1 MARVQHLFVLI
12 PLLLLHWNGALGFV
26 PQSRLSCPSLGHATT
41 PLPSPYQGP
50 LLHKQQPR
58 RLSTNPRYLAEAS
71 SDALEKSRKWQQLFH
86 PVKSNSLTSTALLV
100 ALDVVFRQV
109 FQRAKIR
116 FPSSLA
122 GCGVVLVALLVAQQ
136 LKVTTG
142 TTTNSS
148 SEETSTILYQQ
159 LQPGASLLAQW
170 LPVFFVPSLV
180 TLPLAAGLGSV
191 SDFVKVSVVVVG
203 GFLFTLYSTAFAV
216 EAVRKAKHK
225 NVTARKTMSPE
236 EYSAAASGKEP
247 IATATIPQPTAT
259 TPTKPFSGKILSQ
272 LAAAAVASGLL
283 ATWGFVGAQAS
294 YYLTSLCFLTSTL
307 ASFVFGARLPAKF
320 TQWVHPLVTCTAL
333 TWGVVGVLAQCT
345 GHTFRR
351 LLRTYRTGSLT
362 AAGDILLFLLGPA
375 VVSLAVT
382 MFDRRRL
389 VRDNAA
395 AVATAVSVATV
406 GGVGGTALLVRLA
419 GIGIPAVRL
428 SLLSRNITSP
438 LAMAMASLLGAD
450 VSLAVSMVVISGLF
464 GANFGA
470 RLLTAA
476 GISDPVARGLGMGA
490 AAHGLGTA
498 ALARSEPDAFSFSAI
513 AMALVASA
521 ATVTVSIPVL
531 RRVVLELALG

>member
-1 MARVQHLFVLI
+1 MARIQYWFALLSLLFLRNRV
-12 PLLLLHWNGALGFV
+12 LGFV
-26 PQSRLSCPSLGHATT
+26 PQNRVSCPRLWHSTT
-41 PLPSPYQGP
+41 TTWPT
-50 LLHKQQPR
+50 LLNKQQHSPQR
-58 RLSTNPRYLAEAS
+58 RTTKPRYLAEAS
-71 SDALEKSRKWQQLFH
+71 SDTVEKSRKWQVILF
-86 PVKSNSLTSTALLV
+86 PFRSNSLTSTALLV
-100 ALDVVFRQV
+100 ALDVVFRLL

-136 LKVTTG
+136 FKVTTG
-142 TTTNSS
+142 TTASN
-148 SEETSTILYQQ
+148 ETSSTVLYQQ
-159 LQPGASLLAQW
+159 LQPGAAMLAQW

-191 SDFVKVSVVVVG
+191 SDLVKVSVIVVG
-203 GFLFTLYSTAFAV
+203 GFLFTLYSTALAV
-216 EAVRKAKHK
+216 EAVRKTKDNGAR
-225 NVTARKTMSPE
+225 TRKTTSPE
-236 EYSAAASGKEP
+236 ESTSGEEHTTTTS
-247 IATATIPQPTAT
+247 IQQPTPAK
-259 TPTKPFSGKILSQ
+259 PTKPFSVKTLSQ
-272 LAAAAVASGLL
+272 LTAAAVASGLL

-333 TWGVVGVLAQCT
+333 TWGVVAVLAQFT

-351 LLRTYRTGSLT
+351 MLRTYRTGSLT

-375 VVSLAVT
+375 VVSLAVS

-389 VRDNAA
+389 VQDNAA
-395 AVATAVSVATV
+395 AVATAVGVATV

-419 GIGIPAVRL
+419 GIGIPSVRL

-438 LAMAMASLLGAD
+438 LAMAIASILGAD
-450 VSLAVSMVVISGLF
+450 VSLAVSMVVMSGLI

-476 GISDPVARGLGMGA
+476 GITDPVARGLAMGA

-513 AMALVASA
+513 AMALVATA